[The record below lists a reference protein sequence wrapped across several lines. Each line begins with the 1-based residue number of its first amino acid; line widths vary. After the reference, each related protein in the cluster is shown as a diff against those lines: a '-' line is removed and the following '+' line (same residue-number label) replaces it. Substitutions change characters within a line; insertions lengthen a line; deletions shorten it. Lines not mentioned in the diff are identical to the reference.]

1 MNQQNRK
8 CVHADTD
15 VLYITEL
22 EHLVAKCDER
32 KKKLI
37 KKHKFWGEDFSLN
50 VGCRE
55 QMCGAGCVCV
65 TMRVKASCKD

>member
-32 KKKLI
+32 KK
-37 KKHKFWGEDFSLN
+37 N
-50 VGCRE
+50 
-55 QMCGAGCVCV
+55 
-65 TMRVKASCKD
+65 